1 MVVRLLTRWECRH
14 FPEAKNTQ
22 APGDNGLPRCPFCE
36 TARLRGEIARTRLEQ
51 GIGTA
56 NASRAGNHSDGGVR
70 VMEKDVID
78 LTPTQIKIGATS
90 LKNLKALTDG
100 QVTMLALSEIV
111 SVLQDIP
118 IEKRIPLTITLRER
132 SGVKE

>member
-1 MVVRLLTRWECRH
+1 MADRLLARW
-14 FPEAKNTQ
+14 A
-22 APGDNGLPRCPFCE
+22 FCE
-36 TARLRGEIARTRLEQ
+36 NARLRGEIAQTRLEQ

-56 NASRAGNHSDGGVR
+56 DASRADDHSDGGVS

-78 LTPTQIKIGATS
+78 LTPTQIKIGAAS
-90 LKNLKALTDG
+90 LKNLNALTDG

-118 IEKRIPLTITLRER
+118 IEKRIPLTITLRQR